1 MTSRPQGRR
10 DPQPM
15 SRGGEVAA
23 VVLTGGLL
31 LLALAALTGLALAS
45 ALFGGG
51 WVWPAGSDTAGQV
64 LAGLLTG
71 EPGRGLPAQLQARV
85 PGSGAVY
92 SSVAAAELV
101 MLAAAGTAAALFWRY
116 HRPGDARGGMATRS
130 EAQRVLGRSRLRQAR
145 TIIRPDLY
153 GTSSHSALTAGGPVT
168 HDRSAR

>member
-1 MTSRPQGRR
+1 
-10 DPQPM
+10 M

-23 VVLTGGLL
+23 VVLTGVLL
-31 LLALAALTGLALAS
+31 LLASAALTGLALAS
-45 ALFGGG
+45 ALFGGD

-71 EPGRGLPAQLQARV
+71 EPGRGLPAQLQAQV
-85 PGSGAVY
+85 PGSVAVY
-92 SSVAAAELV
+92 SSVVAAELV
-101 MLAAAGTAAALFWRY
+101 MLAAAALLWRY

-153 GTSSHSALTAGGPVT
+153 GTTSRSALGAGGPVT